1 MPMID
6 LTPRLRELGRIR
18 TGNQVA
24 TQSGKRRPNKLDTF
38 RITTPSEALAKA
50 VQAAYDG
57 KVEPWESPAG
67 KQFEVITRA
76 DSLPIIIPA
85 GEALS
90 QWYEMWSGGG
100 CQRRCD
106 GRTEMLSDSPCLCP
120 SDATARR
127 DLAAKTVPEA
137 CKPTT
142 RLNVVLPDVPD
153 LGVWRLESH
162 GYYAAV
168 ELAGA
173 ALFLSAAMSRGMNI
187 PAHLRLEQREKK
199 VPGQPINRY
208 AVPVIEFGV
217 RISDLLD
224 AGAGPMMLGEGIAP
238 PQQLAPGSLLP
249 AKAERAPRQPRVDR
263 PALGPAPTVP
273 NGSGFGRRQPVA
285 PTTAP
290 SLTAGAVH
298 DEPESVAGFVIDDQ
312 PATDAPG
319 AADTAAPVPTSTTAE
334 NAPAAAAAEPT
345 DDGDA
350 APAGLT
356 RDELVQE
363 LRAIGVSTGA
373 AAERSKAMWPDRG
386 TTPLT
391 DAQRAELLVALRSET
406 VAASL

>member
-6 LTPRLRELGRIR
+6 VTPRLRELGRIR

-24 TQSGKRRPNKLDTF
+24 TGSGKRRPNKLDTF

-50 VQAAYDG
+50 VQAVYSG

-67 KQFEVITRA
+67 KQFEVVTTTA
-76 DSLPIIIPA
+76 TLPIIIPA
-85 GEALS
+85 GESLS

-106 GRTEMLSDSPCLCP
+106 GRTEMLSDGPCLCP
-120 SDATARR
+120 SDPGARR
-127 DLAAKTVPEA
+127 ELAAKTTPEA

-142 RLNVVLPDVPD
+142 RLNVVLPDIPD

-187 PAHLRLEQREKK
+187 PANLRLEQREKK

-217 RISDLLD
+217 RIADLLD

-238 PQQLAPGSLLP
+238 AQQLAPGALLP
-249 AKAERAPRQPRVDR
+249 AKAERAPRQPKVER

-273 NGSGFGRRQPVA
+273 DGSGFGRRQPVA
-285 PTTAP
+285 PTAAPP
-290 SLTAGAVH
+290 SLSTQA
-298 DEPESVAGFVIDDQ
+298 DEPESVAGFVIDD
-312 PATDAPG
+312 
-319 AADTAAPVPTSTTAE
+319 APVTEAAGAVATPAPPSTSTPE
-334 NAPAAAAAEPT
+334 PEERPAAAAEPT
-345 DDGDA
+345 EAEDA
-350 APAGLT
+350 PPGLT
-356 RDELVQE
+356 RDELVEQ
-363 LRAIGVSTGA
+363 LRSIGVNTGIA
-373 AAERSKAMWPDRG
+373 AQKSKDLWPDRG
-386 TTPLT
+386 EVPLT
-391 DAQRAELLVALRSET
+391 DAQRLVLFNALRDEY
-406 VAASL
+406 AATAAL